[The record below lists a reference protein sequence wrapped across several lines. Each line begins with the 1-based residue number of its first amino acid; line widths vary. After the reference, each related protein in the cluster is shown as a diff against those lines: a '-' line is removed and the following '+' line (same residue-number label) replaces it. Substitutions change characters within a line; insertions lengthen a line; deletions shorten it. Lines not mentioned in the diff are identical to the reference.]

1 MKAGTVTA
9 CTITSMNLL
18 CGVVGVVF
26 AFGGRLDLAFV
37 MMLCAAVCDFADG
50 FAARLLHGQS
60 EFGKQLDSLCDAVSF
75 GVLPAVMLHVL
86 TRDCMFGESLVCY
99 VPLLIAVF
107 AVLRL
112 ARFNAAGEETDSFKG
127 LAAPAAA
134 LLTGSLCSLVAHD
147 PAGPFALLASSGV
160 FTIAYTAIVCC
171 LMVSRIPMMSLK
183 LHRDDSRELQS
194 KRICLAAA
202 VLLCIGFTFIT
213 GRHWTLAVNLSVLVY
228 VFLNLVLALAGP
240 KHE

>member
-18 CGVVGVVF
+18 CGVIGVVF

-86 TRDCMFGESLVCY
+86 TKDSMFGESIVCY

-112 ARFNAAGEETDSFKG
+112 ARFNSAGEETDSFKG

-134 LLTGSLCSLVAHD
+134 LLTGSLCSIVAHD
-147 PAGPFALLASSGV
+147 PAGPFALLSSNGL
-160 FTIAYTAIVCC
+160 FTVIYTVVVCA

-183 LHRDDSRELQS
+183 LHRDDSKALRS
-194 KRICLAAA
+194 KRICLVVA
-202 VLLCIGFTFIT
+202 VLVCVGFTAIT
-213 GRHWTLAVNLSVLVY
+213 GRHWSLAVNLSVLVY

-240 KHE
+240 EHE